1 MGKPEAY
8 AQILMRVFLTILFLF
23 TTHLLSH
30 AAEEGGAEKGFEP
43 VVLGRGTERFQV
55 GEILESDDF
64 KNLEAWEVQLEKR
77 DGFPEAH
84 VEARDNT
91 LDCLVPGRG
100 ATVWFKK
107 KLKTRIAITYKVLC
121 PAHDPAIEGATP
133 RDINNFWM
141 ASDPEGKDLFDPKRY
156 DGGFGSYDKMLG
168 YYASTG
174 GSENRTT
181 RMRRYP
187 REIKGKP
194 ANHLLENSRDG
205 DKDYLV
211 FPDQE
216 MTVQLVA
223 YDDLI
228 QYIVD
233 GRLVYEL
240 AAGDRTQV
248 ETVGKDGKK
257 DTRRVRYDTR
267 FFPVY
272 KEGYFGFRMV
282 RTHHIYSDFRVYSL
296 ETPAREEIDV
306 SSLDELRDAASKSYK
321 DITMKTGTYVV
332 TKQSDRSTL
341 IQLSGSNNT
350 LDLTGVTIQVPVEM
364 MKKLRRS
371 RRGRRSTLEISGDD
385 VTFKGG
391 ALEDIYAEKEYDIED
406 YGSNNQNP
414 DYNPGGAINEFY
426 VSGDDVS
433 VIGTKLTVR
442 GSYPYGYGNMYGI
455 GGGAVVRLKKHCGIL
470 TTGERPLLD
479 GCHVKMEA
487 FGHAIFFQGGD
498 GIVVR
503 NCVVEGRVRRSDDL
517 YKETSDGDLP
527 KKFDYK
533 LQWPETIR
541 GLPVPKDHM
550 INLSEDGIRA
560 YPGTRGVT
568 VENCTVSKM
577 RSGVKLY
584 LAKEGHI
591 SDCKV
596 TDCVIQGYSVP
607 KGGTITRSSGNAA
620 YGPLLYIH
628 NDSATGQEID
638 LTVLPAPHSIGDH
651 PLSALKGTRN
661 KVKFSVPEGSD
672 TKDLRPIIV
681 GYPLRFE
688 FLTRNYP
695 DVPKGYEKKFEKYA
709 PKEYRA
715 SKIEVENDTHY
726 PVILGELSEENVIRS
741 IGNVTDLGKNNDISE
756 KTL

>member
-1 MGKPEAY
+1 
-8 AQILMRVFLTILFLF
+8 
-23 TTHLLSH
+23 
-30 AAEEGGAEKGFEP
+30 
-43 VVLGRGTERFQV
+43 RFAV

-64 KNLEAWEVQLEKR
+64 ENLDAWEVQLEER
-77 DGFPEAH
+77 EGFPEAH
-84 VEARDNT
+84 VEARDGN

-121 PAHDPAIEGATP
+121 PTPDPAIKGVIP

-141 ASDPEGKDLFDPKRY
+141 ASDRKGEDLFDSKRY
-156 DGGFGSYDKMLG
+156 TGAFDTYDKMRG

-174 GSENRTT
+174 GAENRTT

-187 REIKGKP
+187 REINGKH
-194 ANHLLENSRDG
+194 ANHLFLNSRDG
-205 DKDYLV
+205 DKEYLIT
-211 FPDQE
+211 PDKE

-223 YDDLI
+223 HDDLI

-240 AAGDRTQV
+240 AAGDRAQA
-248 ETVGKDGKK
+248 ETMGKDGKK

-296 ETPAREEIDV
+296 KQPARQQVDV
-306 SSLDELRDAASKSYK
+306 SSIDELREAAAKSYK
-321 DITMKTGTYVV
+321 DITMKPGTYVV
-332 TKQSDRSTL
+332 SDQSSRYTL
-341 IQLSGSNNT
+341 ILLSGSDNT
-350 LDLTGVTIQVPVEM
+350 VDLTGVTIQTPVAM
-364 MKKLRRS
+364 LKKLRRS
-371 RRGRRSTLEISGDD
+371 RRGRRTTLEISGDN
-385 VTFKGG
+385 VAFKGG
-391 ALEDIYAEKEYDIED
+391 SFENTYPDEKYDVEDF
-406 YGSNNQNP
+406 GSYNQNP
-414 DYNPGGAINEFY
+414 DYYPDGAINEFY
-426 VSGDDVS
+426 VSGDDVT
-433 VIGTKLTVR
+433 VTGTKLTVR
-442 GSYPYGYGNMYGI
+442 GSSPYGYGNMYGI
-455 GGGAVVRLKKHCGIL
+455 GGGAVVHLRKHCGIL
-470 TTGERPLLD
+470 TTGNRPLLD

-487 FGHAIFFQGGD
+487 FGHGIFFQGGD

-503 NCVVEGRVRRSDDL
+503 NCVVEGRVRQSDDI
-517 YKETSDGDLP
+517 YEETSEGDLP
-527 KKFDYK
+527 KKFGYK

-596 TDCVIQGYSVP
+596 TDCVVQGYSVP
-607 KGGTITRSSGNAA
+607 KGGTITRCSGNAA

-628 NDSATGQEID
+628 NDSANSQDID
-638 LTVLPAPHSIGDH
+638 LTVLPAPHSLGDH
-651 PLSALKGTRN
+651 PLAAIKGTKN
-661 KVKFSVPEGSD
+661 KVRFSVPEGSEP
-672 TKDLRPIIV
+672 KDLRPIIV
-681 GYPLRFE
+681 GYPLRFD
-688 FLTRNYP
+688 FLTRDYP
-695 DVPKGYEKKFEKYA
+695 DVPKGYEKKFAKYA
-709 PKEYRA
+709 PKNYRA
-715 SKIEVENDTHY
+715 SKNEIENDTPY
-726 PVILGELSEENVIRS
+726 PIIIGKLAEENVIRS
-741 IGNVTDLGKNNDISE
+741 IGKVTDDGKNNTVAKLD
-756 KTL
+756 